1 LNSPSLGDSIVSR
14 TDVHAEAKEADM
26 ATNRVWVV
34 STVLLVVV
42 AGILVGC
49 TPNVSKERSAG
60 IALYEE
66 QRHIDAMATF
76 RHCLLQR
83 PNDAESNYYMG
94 LCYRSVAENKLREG
108 DIAGANREL
117 DTALIYYNQAIRE
130 WPNYDAAIRAQ
141 NDALELRGKPDVAL
155 ARAQQISSQ
164 NRPDPRAQIFLGKQY
179 AKRGDFDS
187 AARAYHVAINLDPEN
202 ATAYAE
208 LGRLYLQAG
217 DVRLAGTH
225 LRKAYQ
231 LNAAEPGVAADLE
244 RVYATR
250 DSELASDNGQ

>member
-1 LNSPSLGDSIVSR
+1 M
-14 TDVHAEAKEADM
+14 TA
-26 ATNRVWVV
+26 NRFWALL
-34 STVLLVVV
+34 TVLFL

-49 TPNVSKERSAG
+49 TPDVSKERKAG
-60 IALYEE
+60 IAMYEE
-66 QRHIDAMATF
+66 QRHIDAQATF
-76 RHCLLQR
+76 RHCLAQR
-83 PNDAESNYYMG
+83 PNDAESNFYMG
-94 LCYRSVAENKLREG
+94 LCYRSIAEKKLREG

-117 DTALIYYNQAIRE
+117 DNALVYYGQAIRE

-141 NDALELRGKPDVAL
+141 NDAMELRGKPDVAL
-155 ARAQQISSQ
+155 ARAQQISKQ

-179 AKRGDFDS
+179 AERGDFDN
-187 AARAYHVAINLDPEN
+187 AARAYHIAIKLDPEN
-202 ATAYAE
+202 AGAYAE

-244 RVYATR
+244 RVYAAR
-250 DSELASDNGQ
+250 DSELASDNGQP